1 MYADSHT
8 HTQKDIQE
16 LSQQFA
22 CVRDPFWGWVAGNP
36 GWVGW
41 ETLIM
46 RMLISSDD
54 ERNWTLCSAE
64 DSHSH
69 RRPLSR
75 CLRLPSTH
83 THTTI
88 QAQTLRN
95 THTHTYTNMHTGA
108 FMVTLW
114 KRGAFANNP
123 PFLGKMASLKMLF
136 AFLFGFALLPFLL
149 PFCASP
155 YSIFLHYKIYIVRV
169 WVCVWVSVCMYV
181 CVCVE
186 LLLWHV
192 IQTHLPH
199 QPPPFPPPT
208 HRPFASFWLLC
219 KIFVLNFC
227 VVHEL

>member
-1 MYADSHT
+1 MQTHIHIHRRTYRSSVSNSHVWET
-8 HTQKDIQE
+8 LFGGE
-16 LSQQFA
+16 
-22 CVRDPFWGWVAGNP
+22 RVAGNP

-83 THTTI
+83 THTL
-88 QAQTLRN
+88 AKHRHSE
-95 THTHTYTNMHTGA
+95 THSHTYTNLHTGA

-123 PFLGKMASLKMLF
+123 P
-136 AFLFGFALLPFLL
+136 LFGENGFIENVVCFSIWVCFAAFSASFLRFALF
-149 PFCASP
+149 
-155 YSIFLHYKIYIVRV
+155 YIFTL
-169 WVCVWVSVCMYV
+169 
-181 CVCVE
+181 
-186 LLLWHV
+186 
-192 IQTHLPH
+192 
-199 QPPPFPPPT
+199 
-208 HRPFASFWLLC
+208 
-219 KIFVLNFC
+219 
-227 VVHEL
+227 

>member
-1 MYADSHT
+1 MCERPFLGVGGWQPWVGWLGNPDYEDVDKFRRRTELNSLLCRRLALTQTSIKPLPAPTIHT
-8 HTQKDIQE
+8 HTRQ
-16 LSQQFA
+16 
-22 CVRDPFWGWVAGNP
+22 
-36 GWVGW
+36 
-41 ETLIM
+41 T
-46 RMLISSDD
+46 
-54 ERNWTLCSAE
+54 
-64 DSHSH
+64 
-69 RRPLSR
+69 
-75 CLRLPSTH
+75 
-83 THTTI
+83 
-88 QAQTLRN
+88 QTLRN